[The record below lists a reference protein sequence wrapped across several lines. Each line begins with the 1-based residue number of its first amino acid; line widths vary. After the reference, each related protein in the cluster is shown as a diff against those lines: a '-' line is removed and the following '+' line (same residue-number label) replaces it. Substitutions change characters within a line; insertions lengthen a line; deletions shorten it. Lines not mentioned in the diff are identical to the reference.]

1 MKKATVLQ
9 LDPQELSVRELYGW
23 MVQLITPRPIAWVST
38 QAKDGVSNLAPYSF
52 FNGVGANPPL
62 VMFCPANNRFGEAK
76 DTLQNVKQNGE
87 FVVNMVTEAMA
98 EQMNQTAAEYG
109 PDADEFI
116 AAGVSKAASVK
127 VQVPRV
133 ENCKAAMECRVHQ
146 ILELGQGPGGAN
158 LVIGQIVW
166 LHVAADLFNDKDQF
180 LSEEF
185 DTIGRM
191 GGNSYSRTGDRFALE
206 RPPRPQDSE

>member
-1 MKKATVLQ
+1 MQ
-9 LDPQELSVRELYGW
+9 LNPQEMSVRQLYGW

-38 QAKDGVSNLAPYSF
+38 LATDGVPNLAPYSF

-62 VMFCPANNRFGEAK
+62 VMFCPANNRSGEAK
-76 DTLQNVKQNGE
+76 DTLRNVKQNGE
-87 FVVNMVTEAMA
+87 FVVNMVTEAMG
-98 EQMNQTAAEYG
+98 EKMNQTAAEYR
-109 PDADEFI
+109 PEADEFV
-116 AAGVSKAASVK
+116 AAGVSKVASAK
-127 VQVPRV
+127 LQVPRV

-146 ILELGQGPGGAN
+146 ILELGQGAGGAN

-166 LHVAADLFNDKDQF
+166 LHVAAELFNDEDQF

-191 GGNSYSRTGDRFALE
+191 GGNAYTRTSDRFSLE
-206 RPPRPQDSE
+206 RPTRPTDS

>member
-1 MKKATVLQ
+1 MQ

-38 QAKDGVSNLAPYSF
+38 HSKDGVSNLAPYSF

-62 VMFCPANNRFGEAK
+62 VMFCPANDRRGEAK
-76 DTLQNVKQNGE
+76 DTLRNVKQNGE

-109 PDADEFI
+109 PDADEFV
-116 AAGVSKAASVK
+116 AAGVLKAPSAK

-133 ENCKAAMECRVHQ
+133 KNCKAAMECRVHQ
-146 ILELGQGPGGAN
+146 ILDLGQGPGGAN

-166 LHVAADLFNDKDQF
+166 LHVEADLFDAEDQF

-191 GGNSYSRTGDRFALE
+191 GGDFYSRTCDRFALK
-206 RPPRPQDSE
+206 RPQRPEDAE

>member
-1 MKKATVLQ
+1 LQ

-38 QAKDGVSNLAPYSF
+38 HSKEGVSNLAPYSF

-62 VMFCPANNRFGEAK
+62 VMFCPSNNRLGEAK
-76 DTLQNVKQNGE
+76 DTLRNVKKNGE

-98 EQMNQTAAEYG
+98 EQMNHTAAEYG
-109 PDADEFI
+109 PDTDEFI
-116 AAGVSKAASVK
+116 AAGVSKAASAK

-158 LVIGQIVW
+158 LVIGRIVW
-166 LHVAADLFNDKDQF
+166 LHVAADLFNEKDQF
-180 LSEEF
+180 LSAEF

-191 GGNSYSRTGDRFALE
+191 GGNSYSRTCDRFALE

>member
-1 MKKATVLQ
+1 MQ

-38 QAKDGVSNLAPYSF
+38 HSKDGISNLAPYSF

-62 VMFCPANNRFGEAK
+62 VMFCPANNRAGEAK
-76 DTLQNVKQNGE
+76 DTLRNVKQNGE
-87 FVVNMVTEAMA
+87 FVVNMVTETMA

-109 PDADEFI
+109 SDVDEFG
-116 AAGVSKAASVK
+116 AAGVSKAPSAK

-133 ENCKAAMECRVHQ
+133 QNCKATMECRVHQ
-146 ILELGQGPGGAN
+146 ILEFGEGPGGAN
-158 LVIGQIVW
+158 LVIGRIVW
-166 LHVAADLFNDKDQF
+166 LHVAEELFNGKDQF
-180 LSEEF
+180 LGEEF

-191 GGNSYSRTGDRFALE
+191 GGNFYSRTCDRFILQ
-206 RPPRPQDSE
+206 RPSSPDNNPD

>member
-1 MKKATVLQ
+1 MQ

-38 QAKDGVSNLAPYSF
+38 LSADSVANLAPYSF

-62 VMFCPANNRFGEAK
+62 VMFCPANNRWGDAK
-76 DTLQNVKQNGE
+76 DTLRNVRQNGE
-87 FVVNMVTEAMA
+87 FVVNMVTEAMG

-109 PDADEFI
+109 PETDEFV
-116 AAGVSKAASVK
+116 AVGVSKVASAK
-127 VQVPRV
+127 LQVPRV

-146 ILELGQGPGGAN
+146 ILEMGQGPGGAN

-166 LHVAADLFNDKDQF
+166 LHVASDLFSDEGKF

-185 DTIGRM
+185 DAIGRM
-191 GGNSYSRTGDRFALE
+191 GGHSYSRTRDRFALE
-206 RPPRPQDSE
+206 RPPRPL

>member
-1 MKKATVLQ
+1 MKKVAALQ

-38 QAKDGVSNLAPYSF
+38 QSNNGISNLAPYSF

-62 VMFCPANNRFGEAK
+62 VMFCPANNRLGQAK
-76 DTLQNVKQNGE
+76 DTLQNVKQNGQ
-87 FVVNMVTEAMA
+87 FVVNIVTEAIA

-109 PDADEFI
+109 PDTDEFL
-116 AAGVSKAASVK
+116 AAGVTKGVSAK

-166 LHVAADLFNDKDQF
+166 LHVAAELFNQEEQF
-180 LSEEF
+180 LADEL
-185 DTIGRM
+185 DVIGRM

-206 RPPRPQDSE
+206 RPPRPQGTE

>member
-1 MKKATVLQ
+1 MQ
-9 LDPQELSVRELYGW
+9 LDPQELSVRELYSW
-23 MVQLITPRPIAWVST
+23 MVQLITPRPIAWVSSHS
-38 QAKDGVSNLAPYSF
+38 KDGVANLAPYSF

-62 VMFCPANNRFGEAK
+62 IMFCPANNRLGEAK
-76 DTLQNVKQNGE
+76 DTLQNVRQNGE

-109 PDADEFI
+109 PELDEFV
-116 AAGVSKAASVK
+116 AAGVSKADSIK

-166 LHVAADLFNDKDQF
+166 LHVAADLINGENQF
-180 LSEEF
+180 LSEDF
-185 DTIGRM
+185 DTVGRM
-191 GGNSYSRTGDRFALE
+191 GGNSYSRTRDRFVLE
-206 RPPRPQDSE
+206 RPARPDNTK